1 MLGLV
6 LILTFPILLA
16 LGYGGLYMLSYFLGR
31 GREALDQSGFLL
43 YPLFLAVPFGV
54 ALSTAY
60 RDGAPA
66 DLGVAQFRAFG
77 LSPFVGLMVILIVGT
92 TTGFLFFYNELY
104 LSRIL
109 SRLTRRSAF
118 VHRLSEGKSE
128 EAVLQLQQG
137 SLVLFLIVSLFIAFA
152 EEFLWRAYLL
162 HYLGRR
168 LSLPLGLALLI
179 SAASFGLNHYYFG
192 LRNVF
197 LKTLTGLLWGGL
209 YLVTSSLLVCV
220 VSHFTFN
227 CAALLRQATH
237 APDKDQMGG

>member
-16 LGYGGLYMLSYFLGR
+16 LGFGGLYMLSYFLGR
-31 GREALDQSGFLL
+31 GRETLDQSGFLL
-43 YPLFLAVPFGV
+43 YPLFLAVPLGV

-60 RDGAPA
+60 QDNALA
-66 DLGVAQFRAFG
+66 DLGLTQFRAFG

-92 TTGFLFFYNELY
+92 AAGFLFFYNELY

-128 EAVLQLQQG
+128 EAIMQLQQG
-137 SLVLFLIVSLFIAFA
+137 SLVLFLVISLFIAFA

-162 HYLGRR
+162 HYLGRK
-168 LSLPLGLALLI
+168 LSLPLGLSLLI
-179 SAASFGLNHYYFG
+179 SSTSFGLNHYYFG
-192 LRNVF
+192 LRNVL
-197 LKTLTGLLWGGL
+197 LKTLIGLLWGGMYVL
-209 YLVTSSLLVCV
+209 TSSLLICV

-237 APDKDQMGG
+237 APDKDQPGG